1 MNAVSQATIAPA
13 QPSPRKMTQSIK
25 LALAIGTMSLL
36 AGCQLIGP
44 IFSRPN
50 DVLPAQY
57 PEGNAAESTAESQ
70 LAIATWWTL
79 FNDAQLN
86 SLVEKALA
94 NNSNVQVA
102 VARIEEADAQAKEV
116 GANIL
121 PTVTLDSTNT
131 RSRVTGAGAF
141 PVFGPN
147 PRDNYKLALNAA
159 IELDFWGKVKR
170 ANEAARANLFAT
182 QFAKETVKWS
192 LSSLVANHYL
202 MIRSIDSQ
210 LIVNVNNL
218 KTAQDSL
225 ALAQRRVAGGVSSIL
240 DVHQA
245 ELVVVNLQS
254 QALEYQRLRALS
266 EHQLGLLTA
275 DLTTKVA
282 AGDVMAMPIPP
293 VPPSGLPSRLMDA
306 RPDVRQAEQQLVAA
320 NANIGLAK
328 AALYPTVS
336 LTGAY
341 GGESLEL
348 SDIMKSL
355 ARVWTLGLD
364 VSLPIFN
371 GGRLNARVD
380 QATARQK
387 QALASYVGTSQTAFT
402 EVSDALVNVRVYRE
416 RETVA
421 QSKQTITQNMLNIA
435 QNRYKAGYSS
445 YLEVLDSQR
454 SHNEATQAFVQSR
467 QDTLTSTVYLLKA
480 LGGGWAST
488 PPTESQKQATQPV
501 K

>member
-1 MNAVSQATIAPA
+1 MKAVNQSTVNTA
-13 QPSPRKMTQSIK
+13 QVSPRKVTQSVR
-25 LALAIGTMSLL
+25 LALALSTMSLL
-36 AGCQLIGP
+36 AGCQLLGP
-44 IFSRPN
+44 MFSRPA
-50 DVLPAQY
+50 DSLPAQY
-57 PEGNAAESTAESQ
+57 PEGNAVQSTAESQ
-70 LAIATWWTL
+70 QALATWWTL
-79 FNDAQLN
+79 FADTQLN
-86 SLVEKALA
+86 TLVEKALA
-94 NNSNVQVA
+94 NNTNIQVA

-159 IELDFWGKVKR
+159 IELDFWGKLKR
-170 ANEAARANLFAT
+170 ANEAARANLLAT

-202 MIRSIDSQ
+202 MVRSIDSQ
-210 LIVNVNNL
+210 LMVNANNL
-218 KTAQDSL
+218 KTAQESL

-275 DLTTKVA
+275 DLSTKIA
-282 AGDVMAMPIPP
+282 AADVMAMPVPP
-293 VPPSGLPSRLMDA
+293 VPPSGLPSQLMDA
-306 RPDVRQAEQQLVAA
+306 RPDIRQAEQQLVAA

-348 SDIMKSL
+348 TDIMKSL

-371 GGRLNARVD
+371 GGRLNSRVD
-380 QATARQK
+380 QANARQK
-387 QALASYVGTSQTAFT
+387 QALASYIGASQTAFT
-402 EVSDALVNVRVYRE
+402 EVSDALVNARVYRE

-421 QSKQTITQNMLNIA
+421 QSKQTITQNMLNVA

-445 YLEVLDSQR
+445 YLEVLDAQR

-467 QDTLTSTVYLLKA
+467 QDSLTSTVYLLKA
-480 LGGGWAST
+480 LGGGWSDTTVMPA
-488 PPTESQKQATQPV
+488 SQKAAPTAQ
-501 K
+501 

>member
-1 MNAVSQATIAPA
+1 MKAASPAISASA
-13 QPSPRKMTQSIK
+13 QPRQRNMTQTIK
-25 LALAIGTMSLL
+25 LALAFSTLSLL
-36 AGCQLIGP
+36 TGCQLLGP
-44 IFSRPN
+44 MFSRPT
-50 DVLPAQY
+50 DTLPAQY
-57 PEGNAAESTAESQ
+57 PETNAAESSAESQ
-70 LAIATWWTL
+70 LALATWWTL

-94 NNSNVQVA
+94 NNSNIQLA

-121 PTVTLDSTNT
+121 PTVTLESTNT

-147 PRDNYKLALNAA
+147 PRDNYRLALNSA

-170 ANEAARANLFAT
+170 ANEAARANLLVT
-182 QFAKETVKWS
+182 QFAKDTVKWS

-202 MIRSIDSQ
+202 MVRSIDSQ
-210 LIVNVNNL
+210 LLVNASNL
-218 KTAQDSL
+218 KTAQESL
-225 ALAQRRVAGGVSSIL
+225 ALAQRRVAGGISSIL

-266 EHQLGLLTA
+266 EHQLGSLTA
-275 DLTTKVA
+275 DLTTKIAVA
-282 AGDVMAMPIPP
+282 DVMAMPIPP
-293 VPPSGLPSRLMDA
+293 VPPSGLPSQLMDA
-306 RPDVRQAEQQLVAA
+306 RPDIRQAEQQLVAA
-320 NANIGLAK
+320 NANIGVAK
-328 AALYPTVS
+328 AALYPSVS

-348 SDIMKSL
+348 SDITTSL
-355 ARVWTLGLD
+355 ARIWTLGLD

-371 GGRLNARVD
+371 GGRLNSRVD
-380 QATARQK
+380 QANARQK
-387 QALASYVGTSQTAFT
+387 QALANYVGASQTAFT
-402 EVSDALVNVRVYRE
+402 EVSDALTNARVYRE
-416 RETVA
+416 RETIA

-445 YLEVLDSQR
+445 YLEVLDAQR

-467 QDTLTSTVYLLKA
+467 QYTLTATVDLFKA
-480 LGGGWAST
+480 LGGGWQVSALISA
-488 PPTESQKQATQPV
+488 PAK
-501 K
+501 

>member
-1 MNAVSQATIAPA
+1 
-13 QPSPRKMTQSIK
+13 MTQTIK
-25 LALAIGTMSLL
+25 LALAFSTLSLL
-36 AGCQLIGP
+36 TGCQLLGP
-44 IFSRPN
+44 MFSRPT
-50 DVLPAQY
+50 DTLPAQY
-57 PEGNAAESTAESQ
+57 PETNAAESSAESQ
-70 LAIATWWTL
+70 LALATWWTL

-94 NNSNVQVA
+94 NNSNIQLA

-121 PTVTLDSTNT
+121 PTVTLESTNT

-147 PRDNYKLALNAA
+147 PRDNYRLALNSA

-170 ANEAARANLFAT
+170 ANEAARANLLVT
-182 QFAKETVKWS
+182 QFAKDTVKWS

-202 MIRSIDSQ
+202 MVRSIDSQ
-210 LIVNVNNL
+210 LLVNASNL
-218 KTAQDSL
+218 KTAQESL
-225 ALAQRRVAGGVSSIL
+225 ALAQRRVAGGISSIL

-266 EHQLGLLTA
+266 EHQLGSLTA
-275 DLTTKVA
+275 DLTTKIAVA
-282 AGDVMAMPIPP
+282 DVMAMPIPP
-293 VPPSGLPSRLMDA
+293 VPPSGLPSQLMDA
-306 RPDVRQAEQQLVAA
+306 RPDIRQAEQQLVAA
-320 NANIGLAK
+320 NANIGVAK
-328 AALYPTVS
+328 AALYPSVS

-348 SDIMKSL
+348 SDITTSL
-355 ARVWTLGLD
+355 ARIWTLGLD

-371 GGRLNARVD
+371 GGRLNSRVD
-380 QATARQK
+380 QANARQK
-387 QALASYVGTSQTAFT
+387 QALANYVGASQTAFT
-402 EVSDALVNVRVYRE
+402 EVSDALTNARVYRE
-416 RETVA
+416 RETIA

-445 YLEVLDSQR
+445 YLEVLDAQR

-467 QDTLTSTVYLLKA
+467 QYTLTATVDLFKA
-480 LGGGWAST
+480 LGGGWQVSALISA
-488 PPTESQKQATQPV
+488 PAK
-501 K
+501 

>member
-1 MNAVSQATIAPA
+1 M
-13 QPSPRKMTQSIK
+13 
-25 LALAIGTMSLL
+25 
-36 AGCQLIGP
+36 
-44 IFSRPN
+44 FSRPT
-50 DVLPAQY
+50 DTLPAQY
-57 PEGNAAESTAESQ
+57 PETNAAESSAESQ
-70 LAIATWWTL
+70 LALATWWIL

-94 NNSNVQVA
+94 NNSNIQLA

-121 PTVTLDSTNT
+121 PTVTLESTNT

-147 PRDNYKLALNAA
+147 PRDNYRLALNSA

-170 ANEAARANLFAT
+170 ANEAARANLLVT
-182 QFAKETVKWS
+182 QFAKDTVKWS

-202 MIRSIDSQ
+202 MVRSIDSQ
-210 LIVNVNNL
+210 LLVNASNL
-218 KTAQDSL
+218 KTAQESL
-225 ALAQRRVAGGVSSIL
+225 ALAQRRVAGGISSIL

-266 EHQLGLLTA
+266 EHQLGSLTA
-275 DLTTKVA
+275 DLTTKIAVA
-282 AGDVMAMPIPP
+282 DVMAMPIPP
-293 VPPSGLPSRLMDA
+293 VPPSGLPSQLMDA
-306 RPDVRQAEQQLVAA
+306 RPDIRQAEQQLVAA
-320 NANIGLAK
+320 NANIGVAK
-328 AALYPTVS
+328 AALYPSVS

-348 SDIMKSL
+348 SDITTSL
-355 ARVWTLGLD
+355 ARIWTLGLD

-371 GGRLNARVD
+371 GGMLNSRVD
-380 QATARQK
+380 QANVRQK
-387 QALASYVGTSQTAFT
+387 QALANYVAASQAAFT
-402 EVSDALVNVRVYRE
+402 EVSDALTNARVYRE
-416 RETVA
+416 RETIA

-445 YLEVLDSQR
+445 YLEVLDAQR

-467 QDTLTSTVYLLKA
+467 QYTLTATVDLFKA
-480 LGGGWAST
+480 LGGGWQVSELKSA
-488 PPTESQKQATQPV
+488 PAK
-501 K
+501 

>member
-1 MNAVSQATIAPA
+1 
-13 QPSPRKMTQSIK
+13 
-25 LALAIGTMSLL
+25 
-36 AGCQLIGP
+36 
-44 IFSRPN
+44 
-50 DVLPAQY
+50 
-57 PEGNAAESTAESQ
+57 
-70 LAIATWWTL
+70 
-79 FNDAQLN
+79 
-86 SLVEKALA
+86 
-94 NNSNVQVA
+94 
-102 VARIEEADAQAKEV
+102 
-116 GANIL
+116 
-121 PTVTLDSTNT
+121 
-131 RSRVTGAGAF
+131 
-141 PVFGPN
+141 VFGPN

-159 IELDFWGKVKR
+159 IELDFWGKLKR
-170 ANEAARANLFAT
+170 ANEAARANLLAT

-202 MIRSIDSQ
+202 MVRSIDSQ
-210 LIVNVNNL
+210 LMVNANNL
-218 KTAQDSL
+218 KTAQESL

-275 DLTTKVA
+275 DLSTKIA
-282 AGDVMAMPIPP
+282 AADVMAMPVPP
-293 VPPSGLPSRLMDA
+293 VPPSGLPSQLMDA
-306 RPDVRQAEQQLVAA
+306 RPDIRQAEQQLVAA

-348 SDIMKSL
+348 TDIMKSL

-371 GGRLNARVD
+371 GGRLNSRVD
-380 QATARQK
+380 QANARQK
-387 QALASYVGTSQTAFT
+387 QALASYIGASQTAFT
-402 EVSDALVNVRVYRE
+402 EVSDALVNARVYRE

-421 QSKQTITQNMLNIA
+421 QSKQTITQNMLNVA

-445 YLEVLDSQR
+445 YLEVLDAQR

-467 QDTLTSTVYLLKA
+467 QDSLTSTVYLLKA
-480 LGGGWAST
+480 LGGGWSDTIVMPA
-488 PPTESQKQATQPV
+488 PQKAAPNAQ
-501 K
+501 

>member
-1 MNAVSQATIAPA
+1 MKAASPAISASA
-13 QPSPRKMTQSIK
+13 QPSQRNMTQTIK
-25 LALAIGTMSLL
+25 LALAFSTLSLL
-36 AGCQLIGP
+36 TGCQLLGP
-44 IFSRPN
+44 MFSRPT
-50 DVLPAQY
+50 DTLPAQY
-57 PEGNAAESTAESQ
+57 PETNAAESSAESQ
-70 LAIATWWTL
+70 LALATWWTL

-94 NNSNVQVA
+94 NNSNIQLA

-121 PTVTLDSTNT
+121 PTVTLESTNT

-147 PRDNYKLALNAA
+147 PRDNYRLALNSA

-170 ANEAARANLFAT
+170 ANEAARANLLVT
-182 QFAKETVKWS
+182 QFAKDTVKWS

-202 MIRSIDSQ
+202 MVRSIDSQ
-210 LIVNVNNL
+210 LLVNASNL
-218 KTAQDSL
+218 KTAQESL
-225 ALAQRRVAGGVSSIL
+225 ALAQRRVAGGISSIL

-266 EHQLGLLTA
+266 EHQLGSLTA
-275 DLTTKVA
+275 DLTTKIAVA
-282 AGDVMAMPIPP
+282 DVMAMPIPP
-293 VPPSGLPSRLMDA
+293 VPPSGLPSQLMDA
-306 RPDVRQAEQQLVAA
+306 RPDIRQAEQQLVAA
-320 NANIGLAK
+320 NANIGVAK
-328 AALYPTVS
+328 AALYPSVS

-348 SDIMKSL
+348 SDITTSL
-355 ARVWTLGLD
+355 ARIWTLGLD

-371 GGRLNARVD
+371 GGRLNSRVD
-380 QATARQK
+380 QANARQK
-387 QALASYVGTSQTAFT
+387 QALANYVGASQTAFT
-402 EVSDALVNVRVYRE
+402 EVSDALTNARVYRE
-416 RETVA
+416 RETIA

-445 YLEVLDSQR
+445 YLEVLDAQR

-467 QDTLTSTVYLLKA
+467 QYTLTATVDLFKA
-480 LGGGWAST
+480 LGGGWQVSALISA
-488 PPTESQKQATQPV
+488 PAK
-501 K
+501 

>member
-1 MNAVSQATIAPA
+1 MKATSSAISASA
-13 QPSPRKMTQSIK
+13 QPSQRNMTQTIK
-25 LALAIGTMSLL
+25 LALAFSTLSLL
-36 AGCQLIGP
+36 TGCQLLGP
-44 IFSRPN
+44 MFSRPT
-50 DVLPAQY
+50 DTLPAQY
-57 PEGNAAESTAESQ
+57 PETNAAESSAESQ
-70 LAIATWWTL
+70 LALATWWTL

-94 NNSNVQVA
+94 NNSNIQLA

-121 PTVTLDSTNT
+121 PTVTLESTNT

-147 PRDNYKLALNAA
+147 PRDNYRLALNSA

-170 ANEAARANLFAT
+170 ANEAARANLLVT
-182 QFAKETVKWS
+182 QFAKDTVKWS

-202 MIRSIDSQ
+202 MVRSIDSQ
-210 LIVNVNNL
+210 LLVNASNL
-218 KTAQDSL
+218 KTAQESL
-225 ALAQRRVAGGVSSIL
+225 ALAQRRVAGGISSIL

-266 EHQLGLLTA
+266 EHQLGSLTA
-275 DLTTKVA
+275 DLTTKIA
-282 AGDVMAMPIPP
+282 EADVMAMPIPP
-293 VPPSGLPSRLMDA
+293 VPPSGLPSQLMDA
-306 RPDVRQAEQQLVAA
+306 RPDIRQAEQQLVAA
-320 NANIGLAK
+320 NANIGVAK
-328 AALYPTVS
+328 AALYPSVS

-348 SDIMKSL
+348 SDITTSL
-355 ARVWTLGLD
+355 ARIWTLGLD

-371 GGRLNARVD
+371 GGRLNSRVD
-380 QATARQK
+380 QANARQK
-387 QALASYVGTSQTAFT
+387 QALANYVGASQTAFT
-402 EVSDALVNVRVYRE
+402 EVSDALTNARVYRE
-416 RETVA
+416 RETIA

-445 YLEVLDSQR
+445 YLEVLDAQR

-467 QDTLTSTVYLLKA
+467 QYTLTATVDLFKA
-480 LGGGWAST
+480 LGGGWQVSALISA
-488 PPTESQKQATQPV
+488 PAK
-501 K
+501 

>member
-1 MNAVSQATIAPA
+1 MNAASQSELVSA
-13 QPSPRKMTQSIK
+13 QFSQRKMTRSFK
-25 LALAIGTMSLL
+25 LALAVSTMSLL

-44 IFSRPN
+44 MFSRPS

-57 PEGNAAESTAESQ
+57 PEGNASESSAESQ
-70 LAIATWWTL
+70 LTMATWWTL
-79 FNDAQLN
+79 FNDAQMN
-86 SLVEKALA
+86 ALVEKALA
-94 NNSNVQVA
+94 NNNNIQLA

-121 PTVTLDSTNT
+121 PAVSLDSTNN
-131 RSRVTGAGAF
+131 RSRVSGAGAF

-147 PRDNYKLALNAA
+147 PRDNYRLALNTA
-159 IELDFWGKVKR
+159 IELDFWGKLKR
-170 ANEAARANLFAT
+170 ASEAARANLFAT
-182 QFAKETVKWS
+182 QFAKETVQWS

-202 MIRSIDSQ
+202 MVRSIDSQ
-210 LIVNVNNL
+210 LIVNANNL
-218 KTAQDSL
+218 KTAQESL
-225 ALAQRRVAGGVSSIL
+225 ALARRRVAGGVSSIL

-245 ELVVVNLQS
+245 ELVVVDLQS
-254 QALEYQRLRALS
+254 QKLEYQRLRALS

-282 AGDVMAMPIPP
+282 AGGVMAMPIPP
-293 VPPSGLPSRLMDA
+293 VPPSGLPAQLLDA

-320 NANIGLAK
+320 NANIGMAK
-328 AALYPTVS
+328 AALYPSVS

-348 SDIMKSL
+348 SDITKSL
-355 ARVWTLGLD
+355 ARIWTLGLD
-364 VSLPIFN
+364 ISLPIFN
-371 GGRLNARVD
+371 GGRLNSRVD
-380 QATARQK
+380 QANARQK

-402 EVSDALVNVRVYRE
+402 EVSDALVNARVYRE

-421 QSKQTITQNMLNIA
+421 QSKKTISQNMLDIA

-480 LGGGWAST
+480 LGGGWVSS
-488 PPTESQKQATQPV
+488 PPTEAQKQAAQPV
-501 K
+501 Q

>member
-1 MNAVSQATIAPA
+1 M
-13 QPSPRKMTQSIK
+13 
-25 LALAIGTMSLL
+25 
-36 AGCQLIGP
+36 
-44 IFSRPN
+44 FSRPT
-50 DVLPAQY
+50 DTLPAQY
-57 PEGNAAESTAESQ
+57 PETNAAESSAESQ
-70 LAIATWWTL
+70 LALATWWTL

-94 NNSNVQVA
+94 NNSNIQLA

-121 PTVTLDSTNT
+121 PTVTLESTNT

-147 PRDNYKLALNAA
+147 PRDNYRLALNSA

-170 ANEAARANLFAT
+170 ANEAARANLLVT
-182 QFAKETVKWS
+182 QFAKDTVKWS

-202 MIRSIDSQ
+202 MVRSIDSQ
-210 LIVNVNNL
+210 LLVNASNL
-218 KTAQDSL
+218 KTAQESL
-225 ALAQRRVAGGVSSIL
+225 ALAQRRVAGGISSIL

-266 EHQLGLLTA
+266 EHQLGSLTA
-275 DLTTKVA
+275 DLTTKIA
-282 AGDVMAMPIPP
+282 EADVMAMPIPP
-293 VPPSGLPSRLMDA
+293 VPPSGLPSQLMDA
-306 RPDVRQAEQQLVAA
+306 RPDIRQAEQQLVAA
-320 NANIGLAK
+320 NANIGVAK
-328 AALYPTVS
+328 AALYPSVS

-348 SDIMKSL
+348 SDITTSL
-355 ARVWTLGLD
+355 ARIWTLGLD

-371 GGRLNARVD
+371 GGRLNSRVD
-380 QATARQK
+380 QANARQK
-387 QALASYVGTSQTAFT
+387 QALANYVGASQTAFT
-402 EVSDALVNVRVYRE
+402 EVSDALTNARVYRE
-416 RETVA
+416 RETIA

-445 YLEVLDSQR
+445 YLEVLDAQR

-467 QDTLTSTVYLLKA
+467 QYTLTATVDLFKA
-480 LGGGWAST
+480 LGGGWQVSALISA
-488 PPTESQKQATQPV
+488 PAK
-501 K
+501 